1 MDKREEFLKQLF
13 TEDDIYKVR
22 EIFDKNCEDFEECIL
37 IHFGTSY
44 SGSYNEFKG
53 FSVNNYSVFGVAN
66 YEHAFLL
73 DKNTNDGVMVGRVI
87 NLDLNIIQ
95 YLSQIINNKKIN
107 NENEFIQYLNTIK
120 EYKMTPNMSIAVIE
134 RMSKLGGNESE
145 KIFSEQVLSYV
156 KFLTL
161 PIITKEKLQEDIL
174 LPEDKYKMAYKI
186 MEMVNM
192 SKGETIYHEII
203 AIQALIMKAFL
214 LKMDKKMSK
223 KGKIQELINF
233 CLLDLNVYI
242 ENELYLCALYLN
254 DAPEVKRI
262 FEKIETYSKET
273 VRRIKNI
280 SWDLANIRLSEK
292 QIIDDLKSGNVTFH
306 YLGTY
311 DKGLQDAIKINPI
324 VIMGKVSGSQII
336 IRKNRIENMDIF
348 DESMLE
354 YYSKIIGER
363 PKEKNTPEQIN
374 DICESVEK
382 DISKRQNDYFS

>member
-1 MDKREEFLKQLF
+1 MGKREEFLKQLF
-13 TEDDIYKVR
+13 NEDDIYKVR

-44 SGSYNEFKG
+44 SGSYNEFRG
-53 FSVNNYSVFGVAN
+53 FSVNNYSAFGVAN

-73 DKNTNDGVMVGRVI
+73 DKNTNDGVMVVRVI

-95 YLSQIINNKKIN
+95 YLSQIIKNKKIN
-107 NENEFIQYLNTIK
+107 NENEFIRYLNKIK

-186 MEMVNM
+186 MEKVNM
-192 SKGETIYHEII
+192 LKGETIYHEII

-233 CLLDLNVYI
+233 CLLDLNVYM

-292 QIIDDLKSGNVTFH
+292 QIIDDLKSGKVIFH

-363 PKEKNTPEQIN
+363 PKEKNTLEQIN

>member
-1 MDKREEFLKQLF
+1 M
-13 TEDDIYKVR
+13 
-22 EIFDKNCEDFEECIL
+22 

-262 FEKIETYSKET
+262 FE
-273 VRRIKNI
+273 
-280 SWDLANIRLSEK
+280 
-292 QIIDDLKSGNVTFH
+292 
-306 YLGTY
+306 
-311 DKGLQDAIKINPI
+311 
-324 VIMGKVSGSQII
+324 
-336 IRKNRIENMDIF
+336 
-348 DESMLE
+348 
-354 YYSKIIGER
+354 
-363 PKEKNTPEQIN
+363 
-374 DICESVEK
+374 
-382 DISKRQNDYFS
+382 